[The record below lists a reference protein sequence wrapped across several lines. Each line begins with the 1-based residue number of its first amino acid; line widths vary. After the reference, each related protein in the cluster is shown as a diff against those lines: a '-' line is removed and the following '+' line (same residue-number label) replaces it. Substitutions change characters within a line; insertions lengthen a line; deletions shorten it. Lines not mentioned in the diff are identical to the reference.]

1 MPPTRTALAGDD
13 GSWKPIL
20 LAVGV
25 AGVAVTGY
33 KLLKGRQVGAMELLG
48 TAMFI
53 VGLLT
58 GE

>member
-1 MPPTRTALAGDD
+1 MPPTRTAVAGDD
-13 GSWKPIL
+13 GSWRPIL
-20 LAVGV
+20 LAVGA

-33 KLLKGRQVGAMELLG
+33 KILKGQKVGAMELLG
-48 TAMFI
+48 AAAFV

>member
-1 MPPTRTALAGDD
+1 
-13 GSWKPIL
+13 
-20 LAVGV
+20 VGA

-33 KLLKGRQVGAMELLG
+33 KILKGQKVGAMELLG
-48 TAMFI
+48 AAAFV